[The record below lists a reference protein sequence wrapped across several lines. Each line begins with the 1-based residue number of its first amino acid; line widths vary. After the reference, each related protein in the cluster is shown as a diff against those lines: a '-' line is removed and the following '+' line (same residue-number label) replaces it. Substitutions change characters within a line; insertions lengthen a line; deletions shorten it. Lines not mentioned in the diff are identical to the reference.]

1 MNTESQC
8 STRTDHPSLPFSRQ
22 KHLHQAVQTI
32 CKAAPRVLHS
42 GVVTMDPWGQGD
54 PREGPAQGRQDGV
67 RTQEADIRGQAEGA
81 RYVVIGGQA
90 HPL

>member
-1 MNTESQC
+1 
-8 STRTDHPSLPFSRQ
+8 
-22 KHLHQAVQTI
+22 
-32 CKAAPRVLHS
+32 
-42 GVVTMDPWGQGD
+42 MDPWGQGD

-67 RTQEADIRGQAEGA
+67 LTQKADIRGQAEGA